1 MEDLDTL
8 ERLAL
13 QRVRVLRRDGYRCKA
28 HRSPRKAICGARAGR
43 VGPRSTDQEIVAL
56 CPTHATEAS
65 R

>member
-1 MEDLDTL
+1 MDDLDTL

-13 QRVRVLRRDGYRCKA
+13 QRVRVLRRDGYRC
-28 HRSPRKAICGARAGR
+28 REVLTPRKAICGARAGR

-56 CPTHATEAS
+56 CHSHAPEAN

>member
-13 QRVRVLRRDGYRCKA
+13 QRVRVLRRDGYRCQD
-28 HRSPRKAICGARAGR
+28 RTGLRKALCGARAGR

-56 CPTHATEAS
+56 CTTHAPEVS